1 MHCKAA
7 YVPSLVLDEHCGQ
20 STALSPVMLCLPH
33 VHGGLAQHAPGKD
46 ADARTKFLY
55 VNSFIVVSAVDSM
68 TLSYY
73 DTRRQ
78 AMHSLPAMHS
88 AMQHLDCR
96 GMHCS
101 STWDA
106 LSAAGVQE
114 VCRCLEVD
122 LTGQTSAS
130 YNMRLNYEKCL
141 LEFEMYLA
149 SGQYEIDLSVGNAPS
164 PDEVTYTNTKR
175 EVMNTYM
182 PPPVMSL
189 SSAPSSA
196 GPSAGTM
203 TLRERAPR
211 CARPHFSLV
220 VWVLVEE
227 EREPRALAQGP
238 CCSHTRPM
246 MGHGRFAWETHGWH
260 PASGEHACS
269 RDASPEA

>member
-1 MHCKAA
+1 
-7 YVPSLVLDEHCGQ
+7 
-20 STALSPVMLCLPH
+20 
-33 VHGGLAQHAPGKD
+33 
-46 ADARTKFLY
+46 
-55 VNSFIVVSAVDSM
+55 
-68 TLSYY
+68 
-73 DTRRQ
+73 
-78 AMHSLPAMHS
+78 
-88 AMQHLDCR
+88 
-96 GMHCS
+96 MHCS

-211 CARPHFSLV
+211 CARPISPFVSGC
-220 VWVLVEE
+220 WS
-227 EREPRALAQGP
+227 RETGNPEPLRKAHAA
-238 CCSHTRPM
+238 HRR
-246 MGHGRFAWETHGWH
+246 GR
-260 PASGEHACS
+260 
-269 RDASPEA
+269 